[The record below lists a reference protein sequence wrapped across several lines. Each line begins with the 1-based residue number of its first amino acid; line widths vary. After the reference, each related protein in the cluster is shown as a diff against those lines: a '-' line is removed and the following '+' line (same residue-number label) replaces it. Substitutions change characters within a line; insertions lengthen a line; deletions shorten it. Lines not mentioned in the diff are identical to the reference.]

1 MTLKLMAW
9 SDQFVTGLDTVDA
22 QHRELVNL
30 VNGAAPY
37 LAQAGDAGMQAAG
50 PLLKRLTDYAAI
62 HFSYEEEL
70 MRAEQIAPA
79 YLEQHQRSHA
89 AFVDEVLLM
98 QRQAQQDGQLSG
110 NDLLRFLTSW
120 LTFHIL
126 SEDKRMASQVRA
138 IRAGQA
144 PAQARIEA
152 DKGDG
157 APHAVYTSALI
168 DLFTLLNERNRTLLQ
183 ANQQVQQAQS
193 ELAAANLLLEARV
206 QERTGELAAANAS
219 LQAERQALVD
229 SMARL
234 ERTQGQLLQSEKMA
248 AVGQLAA
255 GVAHEIN
262 NPIGFIS
269 SNLNS
274 LEKYLQQLFAVIQAY
289 EQAGPAPNEAV
300 QAARAQSD
308 IEFLRQD
315 IPELLRE
322 SSEGL
327 ARVKTI
333 VSGLRDFSRADDG
346 QWLEADLNHGLESA
360 LSMVW
365 NEVKYKAEV
374 VRDLGPLPQVPCI
387 AAQLN
392 QVFVNLLVNAAQA
405 IDGKGIIT
413 LRSRAQ
419 GDEVWLEI
427 ADNGRGMSAEV
438 QKRIFEPFYT
448 TKAVGKGTGLGLS
461 ISWEIVSRHHGR
473 IEVQSAP
480 GAGSCFRITLPAKAH
495 VDAAAT

>member
-1 MTLKLMAW
+1 M
-9 SDQFVTGLDTVDA
+9 
-22 QHRELVNL
+22 
-30 VNGAAPY
+30 
-37 LAQAGDAGMQAAG
+37 
-50 PLLKRLTDYAAI
+50 
-62 HFSYEEEL
+62 
-70 MRAEQIAPA
+70 
-79 YLEQHQRSHA
+79 
-89 AFVDEVLLM
+89 
-98 QRQAQQDGQLSG
+98 
-110 NDLLRFLTSW
+110 
-120 LTFHIL
+120 
-126 SEDKRMASQVRA
+126 
-138 IRAGQA
+138 
-144 PAQARIEA
+144 
-152 DKGDG
+152 
-157 APHAVYTSALI
+157 
-168 DLFTLLNERNRTLLQ
+168 
-183 ANQQVQQAQS
+183 
-193 ELAAANLLLEARV
+193 
-206 QERTGELAAANAS
+206 
-219 LQAERQALVD
+219 
-229 SMARL
+229 
-234 ERTQGQLLQSEKMA
+234 
-248 AVGQLAA
+248 
-255 GVAHEIN
+255 
-262 NPIGFIS
+262 
-269 SNLNS
+269 
-274 LEKYLQQLFAVIQAY
+274 
-289 EQAGPAPNEAV
+289 